1 MATHSS
7 TLPGESHG
15 ERSQVCYS
23 PRGPKGLDKTERL
36 HFQFSFSLRVMYS
49 SEGSVL
55 ASLLVPLFKNL
66 YLFCDFS
73 LAFFTNFTYIF

>member
-1 MATHSS
+1 
-7 TLPGESHG
+7 
-15 ERSQVCYS
+15 
-23 PRGPKGLDKTERL
+23 
-36 HFQFSFSLRVMYS
+36 MYS

-73 LAFFTNFTYIF
+73 LALFTNFTYMFWLEDKAKLFPGQK